1 MNAWSLLKSRIAL
14 AASLAL
20 VVVGALA
27 VLYCCVMLA
36 VQAATAYQTRSWV
49 APGSLALLSGVAGL
63 VAAALGVWGVFWHKA
78 AIRKAKEREED
89 RLRRVRDYRRDNL
102 GVETLDGRREPYL
115 GRDADR
121 RVA

>member
-1 MNAWSLLKSRIAL
+1 
-14 AASLAL
+14 
-20 VVVGALA
+20 
-27 VLYCCVMLA
+27 MLA